1 MRRFIIGFFAILG
14 AFVSLVMALL
24 VAALIW
30 GAPSTPTVADG
41 TVLTLNLNKG
51 LVDGPP
57 PDALAAIFGEEQ
69 PTLHDALDAL
79 ERAGA
84 DARVKGIFVRLGG
97 NAIATAQVQELR
109 DAIAALR
116 AKGKFAIAYADT
128 FGEFGPGTRAYYL
141 GAAFD
146 EIWLQPQGSLGLI
159 GLRSE
164 AVFLRGA
171 LDKLDVVPSF
181 DHRSEYKTAMNMITE
196 RAMTPAHREETEA
209 LVRAIFDQIV
219 RGIAKDRKLDEAA
232 VRALID
238 RGPLLT
244 DEALKAHL
252 IDHVGYR
259 DQAEAAARARAGT
272 GAQLAP
278 VLSYL
283 AGAGHPHRSGPT
295 IALIYGTGLITRG
308 PSTANPLSGSGLM
321 GADTVAHAFDLA
333 AADAGVKAILF
344 RVDSPGGSAVASE
357 TIWRAVQ
364 HAHDA
369 GKPIIVS
376 MGEVAGSGGYYVA
389 APADKIVAEPAT
401 LTGSIG
407 VLAGKFVTTGLWD
420 KIGIS
425 WDTVS
430 AGENAALF
438 STLENF
444 SPAGRERFEAF
455 LDAVYIDFKG
465 HVAEGRKLSQDA
477 VESIAKG
484 RVWSGEDAKAR
495 GLVDA
500 LGGFSTALQLAK
512 QAAGVPDDKDV
523 TLKLFPPTESVGK
536 LLARLAGHPPADEET
551 QASTLAGALNQLRT
565 VLRQV
570 ELASAPPGSV
580 TMPPIPVP

>member
-1 MRRFIIGFFAILG
+1 MRRFIVGFFAVVG
-14 AFVSLVMALL
+14 AFACLTFALL
-24 VAALIW
+24 AAALIW
-30 GAPSTPTVADG
+30 GAPATPTVADA
-41 TVLTLNLNKG
+41 TVVTLNLNKG

-57 PDALAAIFGEEQ
+57 LDALANLFGEEQ

-109 DAIAALR
+109 DAIATLR

-141 GAAFD
+141 GAACD

-196 RAMTPAHREETEA
+196 RAMTPEHREETEA
-209 LVRAIFDQIV
+209 LVHGIFDQIV
-219 RGIAKDRKLDEAA
+219 RGIAKDRQLDEA
-232 VRALID
+232 VLRTLID

-244 DEALKAHL
+244 DEALKEHL

-259 DQAEAAARARAGT
+259 DQAEAAARTRAGT
-272 GAQLAP
+272 GARLSP

-283 AGAGHPHRSGPT
+283 ASAGHPHRSGPT
-295 IALIYGTGLITRG
+295 VALIYGTGLITRG

-333 AADAGVKAILF
+333 AADDGVKAILF
-344 RVDSPGGSAVASE
+344 RIDSPGGSAVASE

-364 HAHDA
+364 RAHDA

-407 VLAGKFVTTGLWD
+407 VLAGKFITTGLWD

-425 WDTVS
+425 WDTVT

-444 SPAGRERFEAF
+444 SSAGRERFEAF
-455 LDAVYIDFKG
+455 LDAVYAGFKG
-465 HVAEGRKLSQDA
+465 HVAEGRKLGQDA

-500 LGGFSTALQLAK
+500 LGGFSTALELAK

-523 TLKLFPPTESVGK
+523 TLKLFPPAETVGK
-536 LLARLAGHPPADEET
+536 LLARLMGHPPADEE
-551 QASTLAGALNQLRT
+551 QAGTLAAALAQLRT

-570 ELASAPPGSV
+570 ELAGAPPGSV
-580 TMPPIPVP
+580 TMPAIPAP